1 MNTNSSI
8 SRTWI
13 IREEQ
18 RGPDSMA
25 AYDAVGPFTTAARY
39 SGGGVVLRCHEN
51 NVLHPYPP
59 KKETE
64 RYGLKRR

>member
-1 MNTNSSI
+1 
-8 SRTWI
+8 
-13 IREEQ
+13 
-18 RGPDSMA
+18 MA